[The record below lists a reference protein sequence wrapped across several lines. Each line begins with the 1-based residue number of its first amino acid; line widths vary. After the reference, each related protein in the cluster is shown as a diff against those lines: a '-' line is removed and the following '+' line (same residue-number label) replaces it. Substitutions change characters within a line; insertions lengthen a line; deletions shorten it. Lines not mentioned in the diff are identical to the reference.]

1 MRTVLGLCGD
11 DWMIFKTNE
20 NFGGDTITYSLVHIT
35 TDGRIQHRESLAD
48 STDPDDRKISLLGF
62 GERFFRYQE
71 AWAVRQLMIKLNDPD
86 STVKNKAV
94 IELLA
99 CFDFTQGINADARQ
113 AFLEHPSN
121 SDLFEHLTRN
131 LRGLKGYKAAGSP
144 VHDTSISKLT
154 RLLSKANKKK

>member
-62 GERFFRYQE
+62 G
-71 AWAVRQLMIKLNDPD
+71 VSD
-86 STVKNKAV
+86 S
-94 IELLA
+94 
-99 CFDFTQGINADARQ
+99 FDTKKHG
-113 AFLEHPSN
+113 LSVN
-121 SDLFEHLTRN
+121 S
-131 LRGLKGYKAAGSP
+131 
-144 VHDTSISKLT
+144 
-154 RLLSKANKKK
+154 